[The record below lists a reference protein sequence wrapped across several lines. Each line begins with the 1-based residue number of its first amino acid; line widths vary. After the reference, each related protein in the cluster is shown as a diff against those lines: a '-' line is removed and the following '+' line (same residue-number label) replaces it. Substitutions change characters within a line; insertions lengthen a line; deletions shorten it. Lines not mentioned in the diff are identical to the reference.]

1 MISLLIFDRT
11 RAEKEASSALQDSLR
26 NMFRSVSST
35 SSPLFFSFSCL
46 FFFLPSH
53 KESRSL
59 SLSTLTWLPLIPEEL
74 SGIWPVDQSG
84 LKIDGPRGQWNTF
97 LLHEQQIIF
106 KWKLDNLSPNV
117 FSRNTEIPVTR
128 GILCFPSRLALRW
141 SVFKLRTHFKFFPFY
156 LKNMMMFWCHAEL
169 TRTFNCVNLCVF
181 MFTQVCFI
189 PLCQIFMH
197 MKPSFVSAGCV
208 WISRGQNVSSL
219 LSYRHA
225 ASKSVCVC
233 LCAFTLDPPV
243 WAIYWYGARMST
255 AACSWPAIW

>member
-1 MISLLIFDRT
+1 MT
-11 RAEKEASSALQDSLR
+11 Q
-26 NMFRSVSST
+26 
-35 SSPLFFSFSCL
+35 
-46 FFFLPSH
+46 
-53 KESRSL
+53 
-59 SLSTLTWLPLIPEEL
+59 
-74 SGIWPVDQSG
+74 
-84 LKIDGPRGQWNTF
+84 
-97 LLHEQQIIF
+97 
-106 KWKLDNLSPNV
+106 
-117 FSRNTEIPVTR
+117 

-219 LSYRHA
+219 LSYRRA
-225 ASKSVCVC
+225 ASKMCVCVFVC
-233 LCAFTLDPPV
+233 VHPGSSRLSYLLIWSKDEH
-243 WAIYWYGARMST
+243 
-255 AACSWPAIW
+255 CSMQLASNMVTDIIFFHYDFVSANRH

>member
-1 MISLLIFDRT
+1 MT
-11 RAEKEASSALQDSLR
+11 Q
-26 NMFRSVSST
+26 
-35 SSPLFFSFSCL
+35 
-46 FFFLPSH
+46 
-53 KESRSL
+53 
-59 SLSTLTWLPLIPEEL
+59 
-74 SGIWPVDQSG
+74 
-84 LKIDGPRGQWNTF
+84 
-97 LLHEQQIIF
+97 
-106 KWKLDNLSPNV
+106 
-117 FSRNTEIPVTR
+117 

-156 LKNMMMFWCHAEL
+156 LKNMMMFWCHAKL

-219 LSYRHA
+219 LSYRRA

-233 LCAFTLDPPV
+233 VCVRSPWILPFELFTDMEQGWALQHAAGQQYGNWYHFFSLWLCFCQSSLIKCNFMKITPTHKRRYNGTYMQFVL
-243 WAIYWYGARMST
+243 G
-255 AACSWPAIW
+255 